1 MEVTTAIFI
10 LIIGIIAGGYGTIVG
25 AGGGFIF
32 VPALLILLNID
43 PVAAAASGLVIVFI
57 NTFSA
62 IIGYAKQKNINY
74 RIGGSIII
82 GAIPSSV
89 LGAWLL
95 QFIDANSK
103 VFYWSFASILLI
115 FGIVLLY
122 KNSNFSLNKKKSN
135 IDITLQ
141 IKTYRLILL
150 GLLMGIISS
159 FLGIGGGWLLVP
171 ILIYLFGL
179 SVHQA
184 AATSIFSLCIY
195 SLVGVSTHIFYNN
208 VNWSIVFWGGLGVII
223 GAQLGVFIAKKLSG
237 QTILKMLSIVLC
249 IVGVRM
255 YFS

>member
-1 MEVTTAIFI
+1 MEITIGVFI
-10 LIIGIIAGGYGTIVG
+10 LLIGILAGGYGTIVG

-74 RIGGSIII
+74 RIGVSIII
-82 GAIPSSV
+82 GAIPSSI
-89 LGAWLL
+89 LGAWIL

-103 VFYWSFASILLI
+103 FFYWSFASLLLV

-122 KNSNFSLNKKKSN
+122 KNSNFNLNKQKDN
-135 IDITLQ
+135 IHITLQ
-141 IKTYRLILL
+141 PKAHWLILL

-179 SVHQA
+179 PVHQA
-184 AATSIFSLCIY
+184 AATSIFSLSIY

-208 VNWSIVFWGGLGVII
+208 VNWPIVFWGGIGVII
-223 GAQLGVFIAKKLSG
+223 GAQLGVLIAKRLSG

-249 IVGVRM
+249 IVGFRM